1 MTAKRTILETWQGD
15 WLRVDKERVT
25 LPNGHVIELDLVKH
39 PGATCI
45 VPFTKDDDVVLIRQ
59 FRPATGGEILELA
72 AGKLEAGEEPD
83 QWAAPPLGTAFTA
96 EAGGTTAAAG
106 TVPGRGL
113 TGSSPRPAGSAAPCG
128 TTIPRSPSAVM
139 TRLTAEAGAGP
150 LPRQVRATLPR
161 RLRAGDEGSLHRAGL
176 SRA

>member
-72 AGKLEAGEEPD
+72 AGKLEAGEEP
-83 QWAAPPLGTAFTA
+83 
-96 EAGGTTAAAG
+96 EACAL
-106 TVPGRGL
+106 REL
-113 TGSSPRPAGSAAPCG
+113 EEETGY
-128 TTIPRSPSAVM
+128 
-139 TRLTAEAGAGP
+139 
-150 LPRQVRATLPR
+150 
-161 RLRAGDEGSLHRAGL
+161 RAGRIEHLSSIWTTPGFTDEIIHLYAAFELEAVGQDLQEDEVIELVPMPLARALELVFRGEL
-176 SRA
+176 NDGKSALALLLAARHVGRL

>member
-45 VPFTKDDDVVLIRQ
+45 VPFTNDDDVVLIRQ

-72 AGKLEAGEEPD
+72 AGKLEAGEEP
-83 QWAAPPLGTAFTA
+83 
-96 EAGGTTAAAG
+96 EACAL
-106 TVPGRGL
+106 REL
-113 TGSSPRPAGSAAPCG
+113 EEETGY
-128 TTIPRSPSAVM
+128 
-139 TRLTAEAGAGP
+139 
-150 LPRQVRATLPR
+150 
-161 RLRAGDEGSLHRAGL
+161 RAGRIEHLSSIWTTPGFTDEIIHLYAAFELEAVGQDLQEDEVIELVPMPLARALELVFRGEL
-176 SRA
+176 NDGKSALALLLAARHVGRL